1 MDHLFQVFHFRVDRE
16 NRAQHMFS
24 QDVVTTIFSNIKS
37 IYLFH
42 AEHVLP
48 QVSREKSYSSVF
60 VYPGQGSVHTCL
72 CLIPSLPL
80 TFYEKFWPT
89 GL

>member
-48 QVSREKSYSSVF
+48 QVSLF
-60 VYPGQGSVHTCL
+60 TLLHLTPL
-72 CLIPSLPL
+72 SLPL
-80 TFYEKFWPT
+80 SMRKSDQ
-89 GL
+89 LV

>member
-48 QVSREKSYSSVF
+48 QVSLF
-60 VYPGQGSVHTCL
+60 
-72 CLIPSLPL
+72 IPSWDHLRLDTSLPH
-80 TFYEKFWPT
+80 TFYEKI
-89 GL
+89 

>member
-24 QDVVTTIFSNIKS
+24 QDVVTTIFSNVKS

-48 QVSREKSYSSVF
+48 QVSGGETCVF
-60 VYPGQGSVHTCL
+60 TQS
-72 CLIPSLPL
+72 
-80 TFYEKFWPT
+80 
-89 GL
+89 